1 MLLIIRRC
9 FAVDWFGSMTG
20 LAGAAMLASNTIV
33 SPYGWVMFFLSNIA
47 WITHGV
53 KTKTWALVLM
63 QSGFIITSTVGIVRW
78 VL

>member
-1 MLLIIRRC
+1 MAFNIKRYML
-9 FAVDWFGSMTG
+9 VDWFGSITG
-20 LAGAAMLASNTIV
+20 LAGAAMLASNTVI
-33 SPYGWVMFFLSNIA
+33 SPYGWVMFFLSNMA
-47 WITHGV
+47 WISHGV

>member
-1 MLLIIRRC
+1 MAFNIKC
-9 FAVDWFGSMTG
+9 YMPVDWFGSITG
-20 LAGAAMLASNTIV
+20 LAGAAMLASNTAI
-33 SPYGWVMFFLSNIA
+33 SPYGWVMFFLSNMA
-47 WITHGV
+47 WISHGV

>member
-1 MLLIIRRC
+1 MAFNIKRC
-9 FAVDWFGSMTG
+9 MPVDWFGSLTG
-20 LAGAAMLASNTIV
+20 LAGAAMLASNTVI

-47 WITHGV
+47 WISHGV

-63 QSGFIITSTVGIVRW
+63 QTGFIVTSTVGIVRW